1 MAGRPKKPLTL
12 TDDERSKLVLIA
24 RRAKSSQRA
33 SLRARIVIACAEGR
47 TNQQVAADLRVNQ
60 VTVGKWRERFRV
72 KRLEG
77 LLDEPRVGAPRK
89 VSDADVEAVITRTL
103 ETTPRKATHWSRRLM
118 AKAVG
123 FSPDT
128 IGRIWRAFGLKPH
141 LTETFKLSPD
151 PQFVEKVRDI
161 VGLYM
166 NPPENAVVLCFDE
179 KSQMQ
184 ALERTQPL
192 LPMRPG
198 QVERRT
204 HDYIRHGTTT
214 LFAALDVK
222 TGSVIRDVKRRH
234 RAIEFV
240 KFLNLIDASVPAGSA
255 VHLVLD
261 NLSTHKAPAVKRWLQ
276 KRPRFH
282 LHFTPTYSSWLN
294 LVERLFAEIQQRAL
308 GRASFDCTAALEKAA
323 LAYLDERNKDPVPF
337 VWSADADLILDRV
350 RRNSERIS
358 RSGH

>member
-1 MAGRPKKPLTL
+1 M
-12 TDDERSKLVLIA
+12 
-24 RRAKSSQRA
+24 
-33 SLRARIVIACAEGR
+33 
-47 TNQQVAADLRVNQ
+47 
-60 VTVGKWRERFRV
+60 
-72 KRLEG
+72 
-77 LLDEPRVGAPRK
+77 
-89 VSDADVEAVITRTL
+89 
-103 ETTPRKATHWSRRLM
+103 H
-118 AKAVG
+118 
-123 FSPDT
+123 
-128 IGRIWRAFGLKPH
+128 
-141 LTETFKLSPD
+141 
-151 PQFVEKVRDI
+151 
-161 VGLYM
+161 
-166 NPPENAVVLCFDE
+166 PPENAVVLCFDE

-222 TGSVIRDVKRRH
+222 TGRVIRDVHRRH
-234 RAIEFV
+234 RAAEFV
-240 KFLNLIDASVPAGSA
+240 KFLNRIDASVPAGRD

-261 NLSTHKAPAVKRWLQ
+261 NLATHKAPAAKRWLQ

-308 GRASFDCTAALEKAA
+308 GRASFTCTAALEKAA

-350 RRNSERIS
+350 RRNSERTS